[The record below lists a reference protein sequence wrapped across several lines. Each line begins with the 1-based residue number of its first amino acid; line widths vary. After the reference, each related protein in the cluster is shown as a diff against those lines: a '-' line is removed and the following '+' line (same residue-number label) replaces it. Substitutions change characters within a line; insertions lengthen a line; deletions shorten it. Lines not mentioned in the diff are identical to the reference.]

1 MKDTLN
7 YLEIHVLTR
16 ELQSLIGA
24 RVDKIY
30 NPSENEIL
38 MYLYSTKLKKILLR
52 IAVPYSLVL
61 TEYKTEKPEVPSHF
75 CMFLRKYLIGAR
87 VTKVVQPKFERIVEI
102 HFEHNNESFILIN
115 ELFSKGNIII
125 CDKDYNILIPLKAQ
139 VWRDRTI
146 RAKERYDLPPR
157 NLDLAN
163 IDFTRFKE
171 VITTSGKDE
180 IVKSIAIMLGIGGT
194 YAEEICLRAHIDKT
208 KPPKSLNDSELRLL
222 FKTFIDLT
230 EKSESVEI
238 KPYLVYADNILVD
251 VQPFELEIYK
261 DSKKEYMQTFDNAVD
276 LFFVKQFSKRL
287 TTASSDKIELSILK
301 QEALLKSHKAYL
313 EETNEKIKELKQKG
327 ELIYQNYDKINNIL
341 ESILDARNRNISW
354 ADIINEIE
362 KRKNEGNELAQLI
375 KSISHN
381 TGVLT
386 IDMNSGVEIDITK
399 NLTQNANDYFEQS
412 KKLQGKLD
420 GISNTIEDVE
430 NKIKELKESKE
441 NISETV
447 SLSAPKQ
454 IEQREKLWYQRF
466 VWMIT
471 SNGKLVVG
479 GRDSTQNEIL
489 MKKYVEENDLVLHA
503 DVHGSPFTLIKGGK
517 IAKEEDIREAAEMT
531 LCHSKAWQNKIIS
544 EVYWVLPHQISKKAP
559 AGEYIGRGAF
569 MVYGKKN
576 YLKDLELRYAIG
588 LQIEPFQIVSG
599 PVDNVR
605 RKAKYYAVILPGKK
619 DKDTLS
625 KDIKAF
631 MLKNARESDK
641 ELINSV
647 SIEEIKE
654 HAIQNS
660 DIFGLIE

>member
-7 YLEIHVLTR
+7 YLEIQVLAR
-16 ELQSLIGA
+16 ELRALIGA
-24 RVDKIY
+24 RVDRIY

-38 MYLYSTKLKKILLR
+38 MYLYSPQLKKTLLR
-52 IAVPYSLVL
+52 IAVPHSLVL

-75 CMFLRKYLIGAR
+75 CMFLRKYLIGSR
-87 VTKVVQPKFERIVEI
+87 VTNIVQPKFERIVEI
-102 HFEHNNESFILIN
+102 HFEHNNETFILIN
-115 ELFSKGNIII
+115 EFFSKGNIII
-125 CDKDYNILIPLKAQ
+125 CDKDYNILIPLKSQ
-139 VWRDRTI
+139 VWKDRTI
-146 RAKERYDLPPR
+146 KAKEKYELPPR

-171 VITTSGKDE
+171 VITTSGKEE

-208 KPPKSLNDSELRLL
+208 KPPKSLTDSELRLI

-230 EKSESVEI
+230 ENSDSIEI
-238 KPYLVYADNILVD
+238 KPYLVYKDDVLVD
-251 VQPFELEIYK
+251 VQPFELEVYK
-261 DSKKEYMQTFDNAVD
+261 DSKKEDMPTFDNAVD

-287 TTASSDKIELSILK
+287 IVASSEKIEANIFKQGILLK
-301 QEALLKSHKAYL
+301 QHQKYF
-313 EETNEKIKELKQKG
+313 EETNENIKELKQKG

-341 ESILDARNRNISW
+341 ASILDARNRNISW
-354 ADIINEIE
+354 TDILSEIE
-362 KRKNEGNELAQLI
+362 QRKNEGNELAQLI
-375 KSISHN
+375 KSINHN
-381 TGVLT
+381 TGVLI

-399 NLTQNANDYFEQS
+399 DLTRNAAEYFGQS
-412 KKLQGKLD
+412 KKLQAKLE
-420 GISNTIEDVE
+420 GITNTINEVE
-430 NKIKELKESKE
+430 ARIKELNE
-441 NISETV
+441 NKDNVSEDAK
-447 SLSAPKQ
+447 LSVPQQ
-454 IEQREKLWYQRF
+454 IEQREKQWFQRF

-517 IAKEEDIREAAEMT
+517 DAKDEDIIEAAEMT
-531 LCHSKAWQNKIIS
+531 LCHSRAWQAKMVS
-544 EVYWVLPHQISKKAP
+544 DVYWVLPIQISKKAP
-559 AGEYIGRGAF
+559 TGEYIGKGAF

-588 LQIEPFQIVSG
+588 VQLEPFQIISG
-599 PVDNVR
+599 PVANVR
-605 RKAKYYAVILPGKK
+605 RKAKYYSVILPGKK
-619 DKDTLS
+619 DKDLLS

-641 ELINSV
+641 ELINMI